1 MIRADLFLVEQGL
14 VTSRNRAQE
23 LIASGKV
30 FLVVNGHR
38 KAITKASAQIDPET
52 ASIEVV
58 QEAGEAQYVSRGG
71 LKMQGALQRTGFD
84 VKGLKILDIGISTGG
99 FADCLLQRGAAGIVG
114 VDVGHGQLAAQL
126 QRDPR
131 VRLFEGVNARDL
143 SSEIIQKQLSESNAG
158 RKFDLVVV
166 DVSFISLTLVLPELI
181 QYLEESS
188 PVIALVKPQ
197 FEVGRDGLG
206 KNGVVKDPSRFA
218 EVEAKIRRACSTLD
232 LTVEDYFES
241 PIEGTDGNR
250 EFFLY
255 ARHAQLA
262 FGGFSDDS
270 KFSSGSVG
278 SGRL

>member
-1 MIRADLFLVEQGL
+1 MIRADIFLVEQGL

-30 FLVVNGHR
+30 FLIVNGQR
-38 KAITKASAQIDPET
+38 KVIAKASVQIDPET
-52 ASIEVV
+52 ASLEVV
-58 QEAGEAQYVSRGG
+58 QEAGEAQFVSRGG
-71 LKMQGALQRTGFD
+71 LKMQGALLRTGFD
-84 VKGLKILDIGISTGG
+84 VKGLKVLDVGISTGG
-99 FADCLLQRGAAGIVG
+99 FADCLLQRGAAAIVG
-114 VDVGHGQLAAQL
+114 LDVGHGQLAAQL
-126 QRDPR
+126 QKDPR
-131 VRLFEGVNARDL
+131 VRLFEGLNARDL

-197 FEVGRDGLG
+197 FEVGREGLG
-206 KNGVVKDPSRFA
+206 KNGIVKDSSLFA
-218 EVEAKIRRACSTLD
+218 EVEAKIRRVCSTLD

-262 FGGFSDDS
+262 FGSFGAGLGP
-270 KFSSGSVG
+270 GSAG